1 MKKYIAHLG
10 KEFKTHTFD
19 YLLLITAGIFFLL
32 ALNVFRGERFMIFI
46 TLLAFCAFYIV
57 WGMYHHARNDSIRL
71 KTVLEYI
78 VIAFLI
84 LFLLKI
90 IIYS

>member
-1 MKKYIAHLG
+1 MKLFSHLT
-10 KEFKTHTFD
+10 KEIKEHSFD

-32 ALNVFRGERFMIFI
+32 AVNIFRGERFMIFVV
-46 TLLAFCAFYIV
+46 LLAFCTFYIV
-57 WGMYHHARNDSIRL
+57 WGVYHHARNDSIRL

-78 VIAFLI
+78 VIGFLL